1 MSSRQQTHGAGAV
14 LGALLGTL
22 LGTAMGSLVT
32 AAFLHAHVEEQP
44 GPVPMVSTG
53 TSPMKMVSTGTSPMK
68 RRGRAT
74 IATSPTKPAALVEME
89 RVEAAALLQGA
100 G

>member
-22 LGTAMGSLVT
+22 LGTAMGSLAT

-44 GPVPMVSTG
+44 GPVL
-53 TSPMKMVSTGTSPMK
+53 MVSTGTSPMK

>member
-14 LGALLGTL
+14 LGALLGT
-22 LGTAMGSLVT
+22 AMGSLAT

-44 GPVPMVSTG
+44 GPVP
-53 TSPMKMVSTGTSPMK
+53 MVSTGTSPMK